1 MAGKNE
7 AGAASSRQ
15 AWRVL
20 WIAVAAGAA
29 LFFIFHRPILLA
41 IERQAV
47 LHYAARHNLKAD
59 FRLEGNPFGR
69 LTIQNLRAVAAGPS
83 SIESIDIA
91 RLTLDLSPIGL
102 VRHGLARLFNEVD
115 ARSVRIVLDP
125 ANKPPSSPRKSVKL
139 QLPKFFPGRVQLRDV
154 TLVIR
159 SAPRDFVL
167 ENVDLD
173 LNPFAVGELR
183 IAKLQLPGGRRWS
196 DIVGRTSYTR
206 KNLIVRDLALG
217 KDAQIRF
224 LNIDASRIESRA
236 LSLKL
241 DGSAGGGSLL
251 LSARVAETAASL
263 DLDAHA
269 EARHISAD
277 SLNEFLL
284 PVGGDLS
291 GEIESLSLG
300 ARGVIHQPKTW
311 TGALSLRLNGVQQAH
326 IRFDHAALEL
336 SAAEGKA
343 TLRSAEMIQ
352 DGNEFRFRGNMEL
365 PDTLSG
371 FGRAPARLEISGK
384 AADLARLTSGFG
396 VGLTGTAEFTG
407 KIDIAGA
414 KLEGNLTVIGR
425 SISFQDGGA
434 ETINVTLHAA
444 KALNHERRAKPWFAD
459 LRAAMQLDLTNVR
472 YGGCLLD
479 SVQGTLTS
487 LDDAF
492 GLDRLEARRNQNQI
506 TVRGRYRLPAEVGKA
521 ASQPAEV
528 EFALRAPETGDF
540 WTPDFPSRLSGVLE
554 AHGQIKWENQLAD
567 GELSLFG
574 SNLGMRGL
582 VFRQINSQCSIAN
595 SVVYLN
601 DCSASLNDADS
612 FHATGRLD
620 LRRPFAYGGK
630 IAANVANLATLQ
642 PLLRAFGNPNELG
655 GSLTLNWEGEGNT
668 QIARSSGHLKLA
680 LQQGRYGS
688 FRSVQANVQA
698 TYSPEGLDAPTIF
711 IATGKTI
718 LQAIVYA
725 RNGMLEIDKLQ
736 LDQGGAS
743 FASGYV
749 SLPFVWRNLGT
760 KSAIIPLSGK
770 IGALIQSENLDLKKL
785 CDDFG
790 IKPAISGMVSS
801 KLEADGTI
809 NRLQA
814 RLEAQARNVR
824 NEQWPKME
832 PATFQLSA
840 QVADNRLSA
849 WGKLQQARI
858 QPMELNA
865 SMPFDLPQMI
875 RAGAL
880 PLETPITAS
889 ARLPRTSVNFVRQFV
904 PALQQLDGDLA
915 LDVNVGGTIS
925 RPLMSGTGEMT
936 VNTARFTN
944 ATLPALTNFR
954 AQVSFA
960 RDALTLD
967 RFGGELA
974 GGPFRMTGRIA
985 FPKLTE
991 PTLDLQFKA
1000 ESVLLARND
1009 TLTARADADL
1019 KITGPLATAT
1029 ATGDVALT
1037 NSHILKN
1044 IDLIPIGLPGR
1055 PAPQPPSARPEFSI
1069 DTPPFRDWQFQIAI
1083 KTKDPVL
1090 IRGNLAT
1097 GQAVGNL
1104 TLRGTGLQ
1112 PALQGVVQMRNLEA
1126 TLPFSRLN
1134 VSRCLLTFDPGDP
1147 LNPQIDLEGQSVIR
1161 DYTVRVYVYGRVRS
1175 PQAIFTSEPPL
1186 AQEEII
1192 SLIATG
1198 ATRRELSGTNVLA
1211 GRAASLLVQQLY
1223 RKIFKQGE
1231 PAQGNT
1237 FFDRLDLDVGT
1248 IDPRTGQQQVTATY
1262 RINDQ
1267 LVLTGDV
1274 GIRGDFRGRLKYL
1287 IRFR

>member
-1 MAGKNE
+1 VAGKNE
-7 AGAASSRQ
+7 AGAAISRQ
-15 AWRVL
+15 AWRGL

-29 LFFIFHRPILLA
+29 LFLIFHRPIFLA
-41 IERQAV
+41 VGRQA
-47 LHYAARHNLKAD
+47 LLYYAARHNLKAD
-59 FRLEGNPFGR
+59 FRVEGNPFGR
-69 LTIQNLRAVAAGPS
+69 LTIQNLRAVAIGPS
-83 SIESIDIA
+83 SIESIDIG
-91 RLTLDLSPIGL
+91 RLSLDLSLIGFA
-102 VRHGLARLFNEVD
+102 RHGLARLFNNVE
-115 ARSVRIVLDP
+115 ARSARIVLNP
-125 ANKPPSSPRKSVKL
+125 VNAPLPSPRKRVKL
-139 QLPKFFPGRVQLRDV
+139 QLPNFFPGQCALRDV

-173 LNPFAVGELR
+173 LNPVAAGELR
-183 IAKLQLPGGRRWS
+183 IAKLQLPGGQTWS
-196 DIVGRTSYTR
+196 AIVGRTSYAR
-206 KNLIVRDLALG
+206 KNLILRDLALG
-217 KDAQIRF
+217 KQAQIRF
-224 LNIDASRIESRA
+224 LSIDASRIESRA

-241 DGSAGGGSLL
+241 EGSIGGP
-251 LSARVAETAASL
+251 LSVRARVAETGSSV
-263 DLDAHA
+263 DVDAHV
-269 EARHISAD
+269 EARQISAK
-277 SLNEFLL
+277 SLSEFLL
-284 PVGGDLS
+284 PAGGNLS
-291 GEIESLSLG
+291 GELESLLLSV
-300 ARGVIHQPKTW
+300 RGVIHRPKTW
-311 TGALSLRLNGVQQAH
+311 AGALSLRLNSVQQPQ
-326 IRFDHAALEL
+326 ISFDHAALEL
-336 SAAEGKA
+336 SATQGKA
-343 TLRSAEMIQ
+343 TLQSAEIVQ

-365 PDTLSG
+365 PDDLSG
-371 FGRAPARLEISGK
+371 FDRAPAGLEISGK
-384 AADLARLTSGFG
+384 APDLARLTVGFR
-396 VGLTGTAEFTG
+396 VGLTGTAEFVGRIETA
-407 KIDIAGA
+407 DA
-414 KLEGNLTVIGR
+414 KLEGNLTVTGRAIG
-425 SISFQDGGA
+425 FQDGGA
-434 ETINVTLHAA
+434 ETIRVTLHAA
-444 KALNHERRAKPWFAD
+444 KTFAHRQQAKPWFAD
-459 LRAAMQLDLTNVR
+459 LRTAMQLNLTSVR
-472 YGGCLLD
+472 YRGCLFD
-479 SVQGTLTS
+479 SVQGTLSS

-506 TVRGRYRLPAEVGKA
+506 SLRGRYRLPAEVGKA
-521 ASQPAEV
+521 ASQPAQL
-528 EFALRAPETGDF
+528 EFALHAPETGDF
-540 WTPDFPSRLSGVLE
+540 WTPDFPNRVSGLLQ
-554 AHGQIKWENQLAD
+554 ASGQIKWQKQLAS

-582 VFRQINSQCSIAN
+582 VFRQINAQCSIAD

-601 DCSASLNDADS
+601 DCSASLSDDDF
-612 FHATGRLD
+612 FHATGKLD
-620 LRRPFAYGGK
+620 LRQPFGYSGK
-630 IAANVANLATLQ
+630 IAANIANLAALE

-655 GSLTLNWEGEGNT
+655 GSLTLDWEGEGNA
-668 QIARSSGHLKLA
+668 QIARSSGHLKFA

-688 FRSVQANVQA
+688 FRSLQTNVQA
-698 TYSPEGLDAPTIF
+698 AYSPEGFDAPIIF
-711 IATGKTI
+711 VASGNTV

-725 RNGMLEIDKLQ
+725 KNDKLELDKLQ
-736 LDQGGAS
+736 LDQGRAS

-760 KSAIIPLSGK
+760 SSAIIPSSGK
-770 IGALIQSENLDLKKL
+770 ILALIRSENLDLKKL

-790 IKPAISGMVSS
+790 IKPAISGMLNS
-801 KLEADGTI
+801 KLEADGTTT
-809 NRLQA
+809 RLHA
-814 RLEAQARNVR
+814 RLDAQARDLR
-824 NEQWPKME
+824 NERWPKME

-840 QVADNRLSA
+840 QVANNRLTA
-849 WGKLQQARI
+849 WGELQQARI

-875 RAGAL
+875 RAGGL
-880 PLETPITAS
+880 PMETPITVR
-889 ARLPRTSVNFVRQFV
+889 ARLPRTSLNFVRQFV

-915 LDVNVGGTIS
+915 LDVNLGGTIS
-925 RPLMSGTGEMT
+925 RPLMSGAGEMR
-936 VNTARFTN
+936 VNIARLTN
-944 ATLPALTNFR
+944 PTLPALTNFR

-967 RFGGELA
+967 RFGGDLA
-974 GGPFRMTGRIA
+974 GGPFKMTGRIA

-991 PTLDLQFKA
+991 PTLDVQFKA

-1029 ATGDVALT
+1029 ATGNIALT

-1055 PAPQPPSARPEFSI
+1055 PAPQPPSAAPEFSI
-1069 DTPPFRDWQFQIAI
+1069 ETPPFRDWRLQIAI

-1104 TLRGTGLQ
+1104 TLTGTGLQ

-1126 TLPFSRLN
+1126 TLPFSRLD
-1134 VSRCLLTFDPGDP
+1134 VSRCLLTFDSGDP

-1223 RKIFKQGE
+1223 RKIFKKGE

-1237 FFDRLDLDVGT
+1237 FFNRLNLDVGT

-1262 RINDQ
+1262 RINNQ